1 MSRHVPALLLV
12 ACLVCASGASAHVLR
27 VRHPLY
33 ETWERPVTI
42 RPGQTE
48 KIVIDLPAEGVR
60 KQP

>member
-1 MSRHVPALLLV
+1 MQLKNAVVLV
-12 ACLVCASGASAHVLR
+12 TER